1 MKPASLGVSKFMKK
15 ILLGFFIFFVT
26 VLPSSAQ
33 LVDDLKPDEL
43 RRLAGD
49 YILSD
54 LPIGEQAWVE
64 PNFCFMGKDLYI
76 LGNSALLM
84 DAEYSGEDYD
94 DNKLPKFAGRTTSIG
109 DEVWT
114 RVEIQPDHTAVIM
127 LRSPKPHNIA
137 TISVYEKFNFAY
149 LNEMDLC
156 PKIMDPEDSYRVK
169 SVNGVTK
176 LSKLKNTKF

>member
-1 MKPASLGVSKFMKK
+1 MTAESLGVSEFMKK

-76 LGNSALLM
+76 LGNSSLLM
-84 DAEYSGEDYD
+84 DAEYSSEDYD
-94 DNKLPKFAGRTTSIG
+94 DDKLPKFAGRTTSIG
-109 DEVWT
+109 GEVWT
-114 RVEIQPDHTAVIM
+114 RVEIQPDRTAVIM
-127 LRSPKPHNIA
+127 LRSPKSHNIA
-137 TISVYEKFNFAY
+137 TISVYEKFNSAY
-149 LNEMDLC
+149 LNETDLC
-156 PKIMDPEDSYRVK
+156 PKIMDPEASYRVK

-176 LSKLKNTKF
+176 LSELKNTKF